1 MKKLIIAEKSKI
13 AQTIAVALGKYENH
27 KNPDRT
33 GYYEN
38 ENYIITWAAGHL
50 LTLQSVNDYLGKK
63 TAWKDIEVPFVPQNF
78 KYKIRLDK
86 EKKNTDKMAA
96 KQIEIIKDLISRND
110 IIEVIHCGDSD
121 REGQIIGDIL
131 LKFIGNEKPVKRLWL
146 PEQTSET
153 IRNSLKNLKDNSE
166 YLNLKNEGLARSY
179 MDWLLGINLSVF
191 LTVKA
196 GEKLTV
202 GRVLIPILKF
212 VYDRDIKI
220 RNFIPEDYYEVQSN
234 CSKDG
239 IDFVLTKKEKYSKN
253 QITEAEEAAKLLNSN
268 KATVSDV
275 SEREKKKYPGKL
287 FSLSTLQKHLSSKY
301 KINFETS
308 NEAIQ
313 KLYESGYITYPRTN
327 TEYLSENEKSKV
339 QEILGKL
346 SEYNLE
352 MKNSKKIF
360 DSSMVESHSAII
372 ITTKLPDIEKDFS
385 DETEKTV
392 YQVVFNRF
400 ISNFLVDETIL
411 SETAIKINVG
421 EEEFTLKGET
431 ILKEGFLKYEPQKIE
446 NKLPKLSKDEIIEI
460 DFKAVKKQ
468 TSKPNHVTESELESF
483 LENPFRTEKTTEEE
497 EYQAIL
503 SGTQIGTTATRTEI
517 VSNAIK
523 YKYISRQKG
532 SYYLEPLGER
542 IINVLDKLK
551 INLYK
556 DKTVEF
562 SLLLKKVNKNELNL
576 NDVILK
582 VTEELKKI
590 VNTDIEIEKAP
601 LPEKES
607 FGKCPICG
615 KDIYKG
621 KTKNNTTN
629 YYCSGYKDG
638 CTFTLWEQ
646 MKHFNNILKITDTK
660 AKKLIEGKEVLFKLK
675 SFKGTDYE
683 AYLKLKINGK
693 YVNFEQTKFKEKKEK
708 K

>member
-1 MKKLIIAEKSKI
+1 MKLIIAEKSKV
-13 AQTIAVALGKYENH
+13 AQTIAATLGKYENH
-27 KNPDRT
+27 KNADRT
-33 GYYEN
+33 GYYAN

-63 TAWKDIEVPFVPQNF
+63 TAWKDIEVPFVPKDF
-78 KYKIRLDK
+78 KYKIRSDK
-86 EKKNTDKMAA
+86 TNKNTDKMAEE
-96 KQIEIIKDLISRND
+96 QIKIIKNLISRKD
-110 IIEVIHCGDSD
+110 ITEIIHCGDSD

-146 PEQTSET
+146 PELTPET
-153 IRNSLKNLKDNSE
+153 IRSSLKNLKDNSE
-166 YLNLKNEGLARSY
+166 YFNLKNEGLARSY

-212 VYDRDIKI
+212 IYDRDVKI
-220 RNFIPEDYYEVQSN
+220 RNFVPEDYYEVQSD
-234 CSKDG
+234 CSKDN
-239 IDFVLTKKEKYSKN
+239 IHFILTKKEKYSKEE
-253 QITEAEEAAKLLNSN
+253 ITAAEETAKLLNSN
-268 KATVSDV
+268 KAIVNEV
-275 SEREKKKYPGKL
+275 LEREKKKYPGKL
-287 FSLSTLQKHLSSKY
+287 FSLSTLQKYLSSKY

-308 NEAIQ
+308 NKIIQ
-313 KLYESGYITYPRTN
+313 KLYEAGYVTYPRTN

-339 QEILGKL
+339 QEILNRL

-352 MKNSKKIF
+352 MKDSKKIF

-372 ITTKLPDIEKDFS
+372 ITTKLPNIEKDFS

-392 YQVVFNRF
+392 YQTVFNRF
-400 ISNFLVDETIL
+400 ISNFLADETIL
-411 SETAIKINVG
+411 SETTIKINVG
-421 EEEFTLKGET
+421 EEEFILRGET
-431 ILKEGFLKYEPQKIE
+431 VLKEGFLKYEPQKIE
-446 NKLPKLSKDEIIEI
+446 NKLPKLLKDEIIDI
-460 DFKAVKKQ
+460 NFKAVKKQ
-468 TSKPNHVTESELESF
+468 TSKPNHITESELESF
-483 LENPFRTEKTTEEE
+483 LENPFRNEKTTEEE

-517 VSNAIK
+517 VSKAIE
-523 YKYISRQKG
+523 YNYISRKKG

-542 IINVLDKLK
+542 IIDVLDKLK

-556 DKTVEF
+556 DKTIEF
-562 SLLLKKVNKNELNL
+562 SILLKKVNRNELNL
-576 NDVILK
+576 DEVILRVRK
-582 VTEELKKI
+582 ELEKI

-621 KTKNNTTN
+621 KTKNNITN

-638 CTFTLWEQ
+638 CQFTLWEE
-646 MKHFNNILKITDTK
+646 MKHFNNTLKITDSK
-660 AKKLIEGKEVLFKLK
+660 AKKLLSGKAVSFKLK
-675 SFKGTDYE
+675 TKDGKDYE
-683 AYLKLKINGK
+683 KSLKIKINK
-693 YVNFEQTKFKEKKEK
+693 VNDKIYVNFENDKN
-708 K
+708 

>member
-1 MKKLIIAEKSKI
+1 MKLIIAEKSKV
-13 AQTIAVALGKYENH
+13 AQTIAATLGKYENH
-27 KNPDRT
+27 KNADRT
-33 GYYEN
+33 GYYAN

-63 TAWKDIEVPFVPQNF
+63 TAWKDIEVPFVPKDF
-78 KYKIRLDK
+78 KYKIRSDK
-86 EKKNTDKMAA
+86 TNKNTDKMAEE
-96 KQIEIIKDLISRND
+96 QIKIIKNLISRKD
-110 IIEVIHCGDSD
+110 ITEIIHCGDSD

-146 PEQTSET
+146 PELTPET
-153 IRNSLKNLKDNSE
+153 IRSSLKNLKDNSE
-166 YLNLKNEGLARSY
+166 YFNLKNEGLARSY

-212 VYDRDIKI
+212 IYDRDVKI
-220 RNFIPEDYYEVQSN
+220 RNFVPEDYYEVQSD
-234 CSKDG
+234 CSKDN
-239 IDFVLTKKEKYSKN
+239 IHFILTKKEKYSKEE
-253 QITEAEEAAKLLNSN
+253 ITAAEEAAKLLNSN
-268 KATVSDV
+268 KAIVNEV
-275 SEREKKKYPGKL
+275 LEREKKKYPGKL
-287 FSLSTLQKHLSSKY
+287 FSLSTLQKYLSSKY

-308 NEAIQ
+308 NKIIQ
-313 KLYESGYITYPRTN
+313 KLYEAGYVTYPRTN

-339 QEILGKL
+339 QEILNKL

-352 MKNSKKIF
+352 MKDSKKIF

-372 ITTKLPDIEKDFS
+372 ITTKLPNIEKDFS

-392 YQVVFNRF
+392 YQTVFNRF
-400 ISNFLVDETIL
+400 ISNFLADETIL
-411 SETAIKINVG
+411 SETTIKINVG
-421 EEEFTLKGET
+421 EEEFILRGET
-431 ILKEGFLKYEPQKIE
+431 VLKEGFLKYEPQKIE
-446 NKLPKLSKDEIIEI
+446 NKLPQLLKDEIIDI
-460 DFKAVKKQ
+460 NFKAVKKQ
-468 TSKPNHVTESELESF
+468 TSKPNHITESELESF
-483 LENPFRTEKTTEEE
+483 LENPFRNEKTTEEE

-517 VSNAIK
+517 VSKAIE
-523 YKYISRQKG
+523 YNYISRKKG

-542 IINVLDKLK
+542 IIDVLDKLK

-556 DKTVEF
+556 DKTIEF
-562 SLLLKKVNKNELNL
+562 SILLKKVNRNELNL
-576 NDVILK
+576 DEVILK
-582 VTEELKKI
+582 VRKELEKI

-621 KTKNNTTN
+621 KTKNNITN

-638 CTFTLWEQ
+638 CQFTLWEE
-646 MKHFNNILKITDTK
+646 MKHFNNTLKITDSK
-660 AKKLIEGKEVLFKLK
+660 AKKLLSGKAV
-675 SFKGTDYE
+675 SFKFKTKDGKDYE
-683 AYLKLKINGK
+683 KSLKIKINK
-693 YVNFEQTKFKEKKEK
+693 VNDKIYVNFENDKN
-708 K
+708 

>member
-1 MKKLIIAEKSKI
+1 MKLIIAEKSKV
-13 AQTIAVALGKYENH
+13 AQTIAATLGKYENH
-27 KNPDRT
+27 KNADRT
-33 GYYEN
+33 GYYAN

-63 TAWKDIEVPFVPQNF
+63 TAWKDIEVPFVPKDF
-78 KYKIRLDK
+78 KYKIRSDK
-86 EKKNTDKMAA
+86 TNKNTDKMAEE
-96 KQIEIIKDLISRND
+96 QIKIIKNLISRKD
-110 IIEVIHCGDSD
+110 ITEIIHCGDSD

-146 PEQTSET
+146 PELTPET
-153 IRNSLKNLKDNSE
+153 IRSNLKNLKDNSE
-166 YLNLKNEGLARSY
+166 YFNLKNEGLARSY

-212 VYDRDIKI
+212 IYDRDIKI
-220 RNFIPEDYYEVQSN
+220 RNFVPEDYYEIQSD
-234 CSKDG
+234 CSKDN
-239 IDFVLTKKEKYSKN
+239 IHFTLTKKEKYSKEE
-253 QITEAEEAAKLLNSN
+253 ITAAEEAAKLLNSN
-268 KATVSDV
+268 KAIVNEV
-275 SEREKKKYPGKL
+275 LEREKKKYPGKL
-287 FSLSTLQKHLSSKY
+287 FSLSTLQKYLSSKY

-308 NEAIQ
+308 NKIIQ
-313 KLYESGYITYPRTN
+313 KLYEAGYVTYPRTN

-339 QEILGKL
+339 QEILNKL

-352 MKNSKKIF
+352 MKDSKKIF

-372 ITTKLPDIEKDFS
+372 ITTKLPNIEKDFS

-392 YQVVFNRF
+392 YQTVFNRF
-400 ISNFLVDETIL
+400 ISNFLADETIL
-411 SETAIKINVG
+411 SETTIKINVG
-421 EEEFTLKGET
+421 EEEFILRGET
-431 ILKEGFLKYEPQKIE
+431 VLKEGFLKYEPQKIE
-446 NKLPKLSKDEIIEI
+446 NKLPKLLKDEIIDI
-460 DFKAVKKQ
+460 NFKAVKKQ
-468 TSKPNHVTESELESF
+468 TSKPNHITESELESF
-483 LENPFRTEKTTEEE
+483 LENPFRNEKTTEEE

-517 VSNAIK
+517 VSKAIE
-523 YKYISRQKG
+523 YNYISRKKG

-542 IINVLDKLK
+542 IIDVLDKLK

-556 DKTVEF
+556 DKTIEF
-562 SLLLKKVNKNELNL
+562 SILLKKVNRNELNL
-576 NDVILK
+576 DEVILK
-582 VTEELKKI
+582 VRKELEKI

-621 KTKNNTTN
+621 KTKNNITN

-638 CTFTLWEQ
+638 CQFTLWEE
-646 MKHFNNILKITDTK
+646 MKHFNNTLKITDSK
-660 AKKLIEGKEVLFKLK
+660 AKKLLSGKAVSFKLK
-675 SFKGTDYE
+675 TKDGKDYE
-683 AYLKLKINGK
+683 KSLKIKINK
-693 YVNFEQTKFKEKKEK
+693 VNDKIYVNFENDKN
-708 K
+708 